1 MELAMEPDRHPGS
14 AGGTNIVVLP
24 APISDPPTYRTNLP
38 DPRPWNGLFAWMLGA
53 SLLVVLPGL
62 ALLVFLNP
70 HLLQSWWELATLFAL
85 VALLALS
92 TWLAARPLLEL
103 SRAVQDFQSGDLA
116 ARAVPSGGP
125 ETRRLAMTFN
135 AIAERFATDLPQL
148 RGQATNSAIRL
159 SVSAEVLATAA
170 AGQSEAAA
178 RTAVQLQE
186 LANSSALITTSV
198 GGVVTKAEELRANIQ
213 RAHTDLQASSDRTQ
227 ANARRVDEIRKVLEL
242 LNDIADQTAL
252 LALNAAIEAARAG
265 EFGRGFAVVA
275 DEVRRL
281 AERSKAAAAQIA
293 KLTEGA
299 QATSGEAVVAIER
312 RGQQL
317 TRWMSMTEEMAEVSA
332 KVQPALEQ
340 QNSANSGV
348 KLAIE
353 LIADRSLAVGAAA
366 QEVVSAATAQAA
378 LATDAASRRREQGA

>member
-1 MELAMEPDRHPGS
+1 
-14 AGGTNIVVLP
+14 
-24 APISDPPTYRTNLP
+24 
-38 DPRPWNGLFAWMLGA
+38 MLGA

-170 AGQSEAAA
+170 AGQSEAAV

-353 LIADRSLAVGAAA
+353 LIADRNLAVGAAA